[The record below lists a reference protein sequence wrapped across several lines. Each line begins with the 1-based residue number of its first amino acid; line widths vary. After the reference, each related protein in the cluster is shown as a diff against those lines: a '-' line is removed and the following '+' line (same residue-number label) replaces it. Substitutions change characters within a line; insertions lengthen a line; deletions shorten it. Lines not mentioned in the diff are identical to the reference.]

1 MANSPEQQLHT
12 ILDYIRWA
20 ASRFEEAGL
29 FYGHGT
35 DNAWDDAS
43 ALVLQSLHLP
53 WNQARDTLSA
63 NLTMEERRLL
73 IERIGIRVNQRIPV
87 PYLTGQAWFC
97 GLKFKVTENVLV
109 PRSPIGELIQNA
121 YEPWLTTEP
130 RRILDLCTGSG
141 CIGIASAYCFE
152 WAEVDLSDIS
162 SEAIEIAEQ
171 NIKLHKLED
180 RVRAIESDLFSA
192 LEGERYDLIVSNP
205 PYVNEED
212 LSAMPAEFQNEP
224 SIALGSGFDGLDFTR
239 RLLAQAGEH
248 LNDDGILLVEV
259 GNSWPALEQAFKD
272 TPFTWIE
279 FEEGGHGVFALG
291 KSQLPGTSL

>member
-171 NIKLHKLED
+171 NIILHKLED

-224 SIALGSGFDGLDFTR
+224 AIALGSGFDGLDFTR

>member
-1 MANSPEQQLHT
+1 MANSPEQQLRT

-53 WNQARDTLSA
+53 WDQARDTLSA
-63 NLTMEERRLL
+63 NLTIEERRLL
-73 IERIGIRVNQRIPV
+73 IDRIEIRISQRIPV
-87 PYLTGQAWFC
+87 PYLTEQAWFC
-97 GLKFKVTENVLV
+97 GLKFKVTEKVLV

-141 CIGIASAYCFE
+141 CIGIATAYCFE

-162 SEAIEIAEQ
+162 KEAIEIAEH

-180 RVRAIESDLFSA
+180 RVRAIESDLFSG

-212 LSAMPAEFQNEP
+212 LAAMPDEFHSEP
-224 SIALGSGFDGLDFTR
+224 ALALGSGFDGLDFTR
-239 RLLAQAGEH
+239 RLLAQAADH

-279 FEEGGHGVFALG
+279 FEQGGHGVFALG
-291 KSQLPGTSL
+291 KSQLPNSAI